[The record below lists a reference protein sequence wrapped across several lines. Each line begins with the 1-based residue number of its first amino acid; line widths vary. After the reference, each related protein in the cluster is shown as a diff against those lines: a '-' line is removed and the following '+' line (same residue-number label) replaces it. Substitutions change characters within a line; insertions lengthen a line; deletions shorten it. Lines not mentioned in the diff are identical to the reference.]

1 VFGRIKP
8 QRDDLFIKNL
18 NDEYGAFNA
27 EFDTTLAW
35 GPFSPELAVVAPDNE
50 EETVAEGDD
59 WV

>member
-1 VFGRIKP
+1 
-8 QRDDLFIKNL
+8 LFVKNL
-18 NDEYGAFNA
+18 NDEYGSFNA

-50 EETVAEGDD
+50 EEAVAEGDD